1 MNLYI
6 VTLVDDDKCLTTYA
20 VMDETEDHAV
30 GIACKWHLHDSDDP
44 GGIQVYEVTHAES
57 GIYEVAK

>member
-6 VTLVDDDKCLTTYA
+6 VTLVDDNRCLTTYA

-30 GIACKWHLHDSDDP
+30 NIACQWHLHGSDEP

-57 GIYEVAK
+57 GICEVTR